1 MAGGKYS
8 LCGVEGG
15 GEWLEEQGGWNR
27 HDLGHLHRA
36 ISRRT
41 GHCDGCLAE
50 CSGECGALEKPWV
63 LWPPPPGPEQA
74 PPQCCLILLLQP
86 GGLVKG
92 CQWKANQKI
101 LRF

>member
-63 LWPPPPGPEQA
+63 LWPPPPGPENR
-74 PPQCCLILLLQP
+74 PLLSAASFSSCNL
-86 GGLVKG
+86 GGL
-92 CQWKANQKI
+92 
-101 LRF
+101 LRGVSGKQIRRF